1 MALVAA
7 LGFFVSRPAR
17 AADPGAS
24 PATIGV
30 LSRGCGAEL
39 REVRELPDRLG
50 VELAPVRVEARS
62 TPPLLE
68 VSTSCTAV
76 ESVSFLDGD
85 ALRTRPV
92 SLEDVAPELRPVALA
107 VLAAEFLRSIWAT
120 PQSAAAPEAAA
131 TSPAPTDVA
140 TAPPAPP
147 APPTPAPPAATP
159 VAPPE
164 HPTKD
169 HAGQRRPERSRG
181 VRLGAGALLR
191 YFPSTGSA
199 LWGPEMSLA
208 ASPLFVAANAAF
220 GRAEDA
226 LGTISLGVVAGSFG
240 ARLPFAQSSAVTWA
254 GTAAVD
260 FGWSWATATPG
271 YDSSLPR
278 STGTAFAAL
287 TLGPELDIPIA
298 GAFGLTLGLRAGA
311 ARGVVATADGR
322 QIAGAQGFTLS
333 SSAVVHYA
341 L

>member
-7 LGFFVSRPAR
+7 VGLFVSRPAR
-17 AADPGAS
+17 GEGPGAAPVS
-24 PATIGV
+24 IGV
-30 LSRGCGAEL
+30 VARGCGADL

-50 VELAPVRVEARS
+50 MELAPVQVEARS

-76 ESVSFLDGD
+76 ESVSFLDGNGTH
-85 ALRTRPV
+85 TRPL

-120 PQSAAAPEAAA
+120 PQSSGAVNTSAPAAPAEAA
-131 TSPAPTDVA
+131 PASASTAVVA
-140 TAPPAPP
+140 KPPPAPP
-147 APPTPAPPAATP
+147 PA
-159 VAPPE
+159 VAPPD

-169 HAGQRRPERSRG
+169 HAGQRRPEQSKG
-181 VRLGAGALLR
+181 VRFGAGALLR
-191 YFPSTGSA
+191 YFPSSGSV
-199 LWGPEMSLA
+199 LGGPELSLTG
-208 ASPLFVAANAAF
+208 SPLFVAANATF
-220 GRAEDA
+220 GSAEDP
-226 LGTISLGVVAGSFG
+226 LGTISLGVVAGTLG
-240 ARLPFAQSSAVTWA
+240 ARLPFAKSSAVA
-254 GTAAVD
+254 LSGAAAVD
-260 FGWSWATATPG
+260 FGWSWATAMPG

-298 GAFGLTLGLRAGA
+298 GAFGLTLSLRAGA